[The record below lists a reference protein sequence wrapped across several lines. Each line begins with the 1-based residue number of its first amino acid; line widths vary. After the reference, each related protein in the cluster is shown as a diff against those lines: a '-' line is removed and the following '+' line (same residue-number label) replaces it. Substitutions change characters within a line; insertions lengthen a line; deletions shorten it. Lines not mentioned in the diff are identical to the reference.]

1 MLWKVIDVFG
11 IYMTTEQFMKKS
23 LIELQTLTGIDN
35 AQWCRYLK
43 HRQGMS
49 VRTLKKAALGL
60 QMKEQDLLEAIEAR
74 RSASKDGRY
83 DVRRLSA

>member
-1 MLWKVIDVFG
+1 
-11 IYMTTEQFMKKS
+11 MTKGQFMKKS
-23 LIELQTLTGIDN
+23 LIALQDLTGIDN

-43 HRQGMS
+43 RGQEMS
-49 VRTLKKAALGL
+49 VRTLKKAASGL
-60 QMKEQDLLEAIEAR
+60 QMKEQDLLDAIEAR